1 VDLLDLFDA
10 RSTYYFKI
18 AVIDPFLSEI
28 KESLNNS
35 SMKRNKNMTMQYDR
49 KGMQTVEIKIAITE
63 ITRNGEATV
72 KFFKKN

>member
-18 AVIDPFLSEI
+18 AVIDPLLSEI

-35 SMKRNKNMTMQYDR
+35 SMKKNKNMTMQYDR
-49 KGMQTVEIKIAITE
+49 KGLQTVEIKIVITE

>member
-1 VDLLDLFDA
+1 MDLLDLFDA

-18 AVIDPFLSEI
+18 AVIDPLLSEI

-35 SMKRNKNMTMQYDR
+35 SMKKNKNMTMQYDR
-49 KGMQTVEIKIAITE
+49 KGLQTVEIKIVITE